1 MTNYSMSTH
10 LIEERANR
18 LALLQ
23 EYLGY
28 SDRVMAEVLDKR
40 NTARVRLLSTGI
52 VLVMDI
58 YDDFVI
64 TAYAA
69 TYNQASAIYHQ
80 AGKNRLPQQLV
91 KRINKNMERH
101 PEFYVVK

>member
-1 MTNYSMSTH
+1 MENYTMSNH
-10 LIEERANR
+10 LTEERANR

-28 SDRVMAEVLDKR
+28 SDRVMIEVIDQR
-40 NTARVRLLSTGI
+40 QTARLRLLSTGI
-52 VLVMDI
+52 ILVLDLYENFI
-58 YDDFVI
+58 I
-64 TAYAA
+64 TAYPA
-69 TYNQASAIYHQ
+69 TFERAVAIYKS

-91 KRINKNMERH
+91 KRIRKNEERH

>member
-1 MTNYSMSTH
+1 MENYIVSNH
-10 LIEERANR
+10 LTEERANR

-28 SDRVMAEVLDKR
+28 SDRVMVEVLDKR
-40 NTARVRLLSTGI
+40 NTARIRLLSTGI
-52 VLVMDI
+52 ILVLDI

-69 TYNQASAIYHQ
+69 TFNQASAIYYQ

-101 PEFYVVK
+101 PEFYTVK